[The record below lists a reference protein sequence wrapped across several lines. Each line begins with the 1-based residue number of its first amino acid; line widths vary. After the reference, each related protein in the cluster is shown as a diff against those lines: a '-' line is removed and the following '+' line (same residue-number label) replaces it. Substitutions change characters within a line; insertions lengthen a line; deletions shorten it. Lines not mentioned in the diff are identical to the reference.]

1 LVLQNQSRDVN
12 HSPKNDHTFRF
23 MFEDSALFTRGPLKI
38 LKELYNSQHP
48 WLVEKDFIRLQNKLE
63 KSICSEK
70 ELEPIDENLTRFVLK
85 IFRFHDQFTPDFRR
99 DGRLKFKLDHV
110 AMDGT
115 LDTLSTAV
123 HQRDSNGSNRNYVL
137 TLWVLDTDGLV
148 LNNQILNHSGYTS
161 VNPMNQLINTKEMK
175 NKALRKKFL
184 YYQDPAAGHQNSD
197 VWDSQIILRHGVDH
211 IVAHL
216 NPNLELFEKSKEHE
230 HRQVC
235 FKNLS
240 SQNMVRS
247 RSASGMRNNSVDTPA
262 QLHLNL
268 AFIGTAP
275 RHPDERISMPR
286 KRESNLPLLI
296 QRFCQLDVPG
306 GLAAPVISFPVS
318 REEMQEYFEIPDE
331 FASNYLAGAAY
342 LRKNGQTFPLQET
355 KKPLNA
361 EQFEDLFS
369 SSLTLRK
376 WTIYPTGEK
385 GSRRNTH
392 LISTAWSDANV
403 CNAKTKIKLSDCSS
417 ETRDKFGTG
426 FDGYKPCEMRVKG
439 HLRCH
444 HHRPRK

>member
-1 LVLQNQSRDVN
+1 VVLQNQSRDMN
-12 HSPKNDHTFRF
+12 NSPKNDHTFRF

-48 WLVEKDFIRLQNKLE
+48 WLVEEDFIRLQNKLE

-99 DGRLKFKLDHV
+99 DGRLKFKLDHI
-110 AMDGT
+110 AMERKD
-115 LDTLSTAV
+115 DTLSNAGSP
-123 HQRDSNGSNRNYVL
+123 RDANGSNRNYLL
-137 TLWVLDTDGLV
+137 TLWVLDTDGLD
-148 LNNQILNHSGYTS
+148 LNNQILNHSGFTS
-161 VNPMNQLINTKEMK
+161 VSPMSQLINT
-175 NKALRKKFL
+175 NKLSGKKLRKKFL
-184 YYQDPAAGHQNSD
+184 HYQDPVAGPQNLD
-197 VWDSQIILRHGVDH
+197 VLTCKTILRHGVDH

-216 NPNLELFEKSKEHE
+216 NPNLELFEKSKEHQD
-230 HRQVC
+230 RQVC
-235 FKNLS
+235 HNLLMS
-240 SQNMVRS
+240 TDKIRNK
-247 RSASGMRNNSVDTPA
+247 SASRKNYPEDTPA

-268 AFIGTAP
+268 AFIGTSLSN
-275 RHPDERISMPR
+275 ESISMP
-286 KRESNLPLLI
+286 KKKESTMPQLI
-296 QRFCQLDVPG
+296 ERFCQLEITT

-318 REEMQEYFEIPDE
+318 KEEMQEFFEIPDE

-342 LRKNGQTFPLQET
+342 LRKNGKNFPLRET

-376 WTIYPTGEK
+376 WTINPTEKK
-385 GSRRNTH
+385 GSGPDTP
-392 LISTAWSDANV
+392 LVSTAWSDANV
-403 CNAKTKIKLSDCSS
+403 CNAKTKIRLSDCSS
-417 ETRDKFGTG
+417 ETRDKFRTG

>member
-1 LVLQNQSRDVN
+1 MVLQNQSRDMN
-12 HSPKNDHTFRF
+12 NSPKNDHTFRF

-48 WLVEKDFIRLQNKLE
+48 WLVEEDFIRLQNKLE

-99 DGRLKFKLDHV
+99 DGRLKFKLDHI
-110 AMDGT
+110 AMERKD
-115 LDTLSTAV
+115 DTLSTAV
-123 HQRDSNGSNRNYVL
+123 DQRDTNGSNRNYVL
-137 TLWVLDTDGLV
+137 TLWVLDTDGLD
-148 LNNQILNHSGYTS
+148 LNNQILNHSGFTS
-161 VNPMNQLINTKEMK
+161 VRPMSQLINT
-175 NKALRKKFL
+175 NKLSGKKLRKKFL
-184 YYQDPAAGHQNSD
+184 HYQDSAAGHQNSD
-197 VWDSQIILRHGVDH
+197 VFKSQIILQHGVDH

-216 NPNLELFEKSKEHE
+216 NPNLELFEKSKEHQ
-230 HRQVC
+230 HRQAC
-235 FKNLS
+235 LNLLMS
-240 SQNMVRS
+240 NDKIRNKSVS
-247 RSASGMRNNSVDTPA
+247 RKKYPEDTPA
-262 QLHLNL
+262 QLYLNM
-268 AFIGTAP
+268 AFIGTSLSNEP
-275 RHPDERISMPR
+275 SSMPK
-286 KRESNLPLLI
+286 KREPTLPHLI
-296 QRFCQLDVPG
+296 QRFCRLDVQED
-306 GLAAPVISFPVS
+306 LVAPVISFPIS

-342 LRKNGQTFPLQET
+342 LRKNGRDFPLQET

-376 WTIYPTGEK
+376 WTIYPTGKK
-385 GSRRNTH
+385 GSRPDTG

-403 CNAKTKIKLSDCSS
+403 CNAKTKTRLSDCSS